1 MKDWEEGKDSR
12 ILKFSGRVGIKTW
25 WKSPGPQEE
34 KKKWWNVEEK
44 RLRKLEDQCRRFNS
58 LELNKSMSFRKKEQ
72 RKREKKIFREI
83 SEENYF
89 SQILK

>member
-1 MKDWEEGKDSR
+1 MR
-12 ILKFSGRVGIKTW
+12 
-25 WKSPGPQEE
+25 Q
-34 KKKWWNVEEK
+34 
-44 RLRKLEDQCRRFNS
+44 LEDQCRRFNS
-58 LELNKSMSFRKKEQ
+58 LELNKSMSVRKKEQ